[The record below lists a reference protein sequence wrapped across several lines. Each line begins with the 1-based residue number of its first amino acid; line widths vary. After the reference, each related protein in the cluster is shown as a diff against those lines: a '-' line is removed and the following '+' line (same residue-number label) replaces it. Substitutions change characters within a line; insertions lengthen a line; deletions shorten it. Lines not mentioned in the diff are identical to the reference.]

1 MSNYLN
7 LDEFLTGI
15 IGGTEDFVIEGLG
28 TIKIKA
34 LDYLDIKEITT
45 QSKNDDLEAGLLM
58 VFKGIAEPKLSMENL
73 EQLGK
78 AKPGLIAAISKRVS
92 QLSGMSE
99 DSEKKVGIGS

>member
-1 MSNYLN
+1 MNTYLN

-15 IGGTEDFVIEGLG
+15 IGGTEDFIIEGLG

-34 LDYLDIKEITT
+34 LDYLDIKEITN
-45 QSKNDDLEAGLLM
+45 QSKNDELQAGLLIA
-58 VFKGIAEPKLSMENL
+58 FKGIAEPKLSMEHL
-73 EQLGK
+73 DQLGK
-78 AKPGLIAAISKRVS
+78 AKPGIIAAISKRVS